1 MFPTISL
8 FSGAG
13 GLDLGLERNGFE
25 VRAFVEVNN
34 DAQRTLRANRAARL
48 HPHAPILGDITQLSA
63 DEVLG
68 AAGTTTGD
76 VFLVAGGPPCQS
88 FSTAGRRA
96 SVADP
101 RGGMLAHFTRMVE
114 GMQPRFFV
122 FENVRGILSAAIRHR
137 PLNLRGPGSAPLNA
151 DEELGSVLRRIIL
164 PTLRD
169 ALGYEVVYGLVNA
182 ADYGV
187 PQTRERVFFL
197 GSRDHE
203 FGTQRWPFLE
213 MALTRLMPP
222 THSRFPGIGL
232 PPWRT
237 LKDAL
242 RGLADRRPE
251 FIAYSPA
258 RRAVLELV
266 PAGRNWRYIRD
277 KHGQDFLR
285 TIMGG
290 AYSSDGGKVG
300 FWRRLD
306 FSRPSPTVPAS
317 PIQKGT
323 SLCHP
328 VATRPLS
335 VREYARV
342 QQFPDEYLFEGSTA
356 SKYRQ
361 IGNAVP
367 VGLSSAI
374 AQALLG
380 VVGGNLRIAEP
391 HAAYA

>member
-1 MFPTISL
+1 MFPSISL

-13 GLDLGLERNGFE
+13 GLDLGLECNGLE
-25 VRAFVEVNN
+25 ARAFVEINK
-34 DAQRTLRANRAARL
+34 DAQATLRANRHLRL
-48 HPHAPILGDITQLSA
+48 LPDAPILGDITQLSA
-63 DEVLG
+63 ADLLSE
-68 AAGTTTGD
+68 AGTAVGS

-88 FSTAGRRA
+88 FSTAGRRG

-101 RGGMLAHFTRMVE
+101 RGGMLAHFARMID
-114 GMQPRFFV
+114 GIQPRFFV

-137 PLNLRGPGSAPLNA
+137 PLNLRGPDSAPITD
-151 DEELGSVLRRIIL
+151 DEELGSVLRRVIL

-169 ALGYEVVYGLVNA
+169 ELGYEVVYGLVNA

-197 GSRDHE
+197 GSRDRE
-203 FGTQRWPFLE
+203 FGSDRWPFLD
-213 MALTRLMPP
+213 MALTRLVPP
-222 THSRFPGIGL
+222 THSRSGEAGL

-242 RGLADRRPE
+242 RGLIDRRPE
-251 FIAYSPA
+251 FIPYSPA

-266 PAGRNWRYIRD
+266 PAGRNWRHLRD
-277 KHGQDFLR
+277 EHGHDFLR
-285 TIMGG
+285 TVMGG
-290 AYSSDGGKVG
+290 AYDSEGGKVG

-306 FSRPSPTVPAS
+306 FTRPSPTVPAS

-328 VATRPLS
+328 VETRPLS
-335 VREYARV
+335 VREYARI
-342 QQFPDEYLFEGSTA
+342 QQFPDGYVFEGSTA
-356 SKYRQ
+356 SRYRQ

-367 VGLSSAI
+367 VGLASAI

-380 VVGGNLRIAEP
+380 VAGGQLKIAEP
-391 HAAYA
+391 HATYA

>member
-1 MFPTISL
+1 MFPSISF

-13 GLDLGLERNGFE
+13 GLDLGLERAGIE
-25 VRAFVEVNN
+25 TLAFVEIDK
-34 DAQRTLRANRAARL
+34 DAQATLHANRHLRRHPDAA
-48 HPHAPILGDITQLSA
+48 ILGDITSLSA
-63 DEVLG
+63 GDVLSAAGMTKG
-68 AAGTTTGD
+68 AA
-76 VFLVAGGPPCQS
+76 FLAAGGPPCQS
-88 FSTAGRRA
+88 FSTAGRRG
-96 SVADP
+96 SIADP
-101 RGGMLAHFTRMVE
+101 RGGMLTHFARMID
-114 GMQPRFFV
+114 GIQPRFFV

-137 PLNLRGPGSAPLNA
+137 PLNQRGPGAAPLTP
-151 DEELGSVLRRIIL
+151 DEELGSLLRRVIL

-169 ALGYEVVYGLVNA
+169 ELRYEVVYGLVNA

-203 FGTQRWPFLE
+203 FGSERWPFLE

-222 THSRFPGIGL
+222 THSRSNESGL
-232 PPWRT
+232 PAWLT

-242 RGLADRRPE
+242 RGLSDRRPE
-251 FIAYSPA
+251 FIPYSPA

-266 PAGRNWRYIRD
+266 PAGRNWRHLRD
-277 KHGQDFLR
+277 EHGHDFLR
-285 TIMGG
+285 TVMGG
-290 AYSSDGGKVG
+290 AYESDGGKVG

-306 FSRPSPTVPAS
+306 FAKPSPTVPAS

-328 VATRPLS
+328 VDTRPLS
-335 VREYARV
+335 VREYARI
-342 QQFPDEYLFEGSTA
+342 QQFPDGYTFVGSTA

-367 VGLSSAI
+367 VGLAASI
-374 AQALLG
+374 GQALLNVAEG
-380 VVGGNLRIAEP
+380 HLKIAEP